1 MYFDSNIKF
10 LRNRKKLT
18 QDQLSVALEIK
29 RSTLNN
35 YENGISG
42 PSIQSLILLS
52 DYFHVAIDTLLRVDL
67 SKLRESQLYELEHGQ
82 DVFLK
87 GSNIRV
93 LATTID
99 RQNRDNIELVSEK
112 AKAGYTNG
120 FADPEYISELP
131 VFQLPFLSPERKY
144 RTFQISGDS
153 MLPIPDG
160 AWITGE
166 FVQDWNTIKDGEFYV
181 VLTLNEGLVFKQLK
195 NELAERGC
203 FRMISLNKA
212 YEPYELAA
220 TEIREI
226 WKFVHYISRDV
237 AEPPLTDDLIGQQL
251 KELTEEIKGLKQKI
265 ETAKN

>member
-10 LRNRKKLT
+10 LRARKKLT

-67 SKLRESQLYELEHGQ
+67 AKLRESQLYELEHGQ

-93 LATTID
+93 MATTVD
-99 RQNRDNIELVSEK
+99 RMNRDNIELVSEK

-131 VFQLPFLSPERKY
+131 VFQLPFLSSERKY

-160 AWITGE
+160 AWVTGE
-166 FVQDWNTIKDGEFYV
+166 FIQDWNSIKDGEFYV
-181 VLTLNEGLVFKQLK
+181 VLTLNEGLVFKQLQ
-195 NELAERGC
+195 NELADRGC
-203 FRMISLNKA
+203 FRLISLNKA

-220 TEIREI
+220 SEIREI
-226 WKFVHYISRDV
+226 WKFVHYISKEV
-237 AEPPLTDDLIGQQL
+237 AEPQLTDSQIEMQL
-251 KELTEEIKGLKQKI
+251 KILTSEIQALKMRM
-265 ETAKN
+265 EVKN

>member
-10 LRNRKKLT
+10 LRARKKLT

-35 YENGISG
+35 YENDISG
-42 PSIQSLILLS
+42 PSIQSLIILS

-67 SKLRESQLYELEHGQ
+67 AKLRESQLYELEHGQ

-87 GSNIRV
+87 GSNLRV

-120 FADPEYISELP
+120 FADTEYIAELP
-131 VFQLPFLSPERKY
+131 IFQLPFLSSERKY

-160 AWITGE
+160 AWVTGE
-166 FVQDWNTIKDGEFYV
+166 FVQDWNSIKDGEFYV

-203 FRMISLNKA
+203 FQLISLNKA

-220 TEIREI
+220 TEIREV
-226 WKFVHYISRDV
+226 WKFVHYISREV
-237 AEPPLTDDLIGQQL
+237 AEPQLTDNQIEMQL
-251 KELTEEIKGLKQKI
+251 KILTSEIQELKRRME
-265 ETAKN
+265 AKN